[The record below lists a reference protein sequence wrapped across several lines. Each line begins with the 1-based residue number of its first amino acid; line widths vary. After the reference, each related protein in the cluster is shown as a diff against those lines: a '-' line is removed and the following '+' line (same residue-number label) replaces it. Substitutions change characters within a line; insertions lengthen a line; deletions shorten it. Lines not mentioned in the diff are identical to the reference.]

1 VATGRHTGREIECR
15 DDPVHGSGCDDPDR
29 VLDRSRG
36 HDTAA
41 EPASVGVGPTQK
53 ASATSPTNGALGE
66 LLRRAARDE
75 TDHRRRALERA
86 SRASRFWPEEAG
98 AVAGSGRSLTE
109 LRAVG
114 PWVAARIEAW
124 LEDPPA
130 TEPDETRHGF
140 LTYAEVRRTL
150 DTDPAWESTPCAD
163 LQMHTTWSDGT
174 LPLEDMVAT
183 SRSLGRTF
191 VAVTDHSQALA
202 IANGMNPAE
211 LAEQARAID
220 ALNRGFEEDGDEFR
234 VLRSMEVDLFPDG
247 TFDMDAD
254 SLASLDLVLGAFHSE
269 LRSKDDQTERYLVA
283 LNQPRLHV
291 LAHPKARMYG
301 RRVGLLA
308 DWRRVFAEAARLG
321 KALELDATVWRQDLN
336 VELATLA
343 REEGVEWFTIGSDAH
358 AAQELEL
365 LPFGMA
371 IAALAGI
378 PRERILN
385 YQPLEFVRRWAHRS
399 QG

>member
-1 VATGRHTGREIECR
+1 MAEEVG
-15 DDPVHGSGCDDPDR
+15 DR
-29 VLDRSRG
+29 
-36 HDTAA
+36 
-41 EPASVGVGPTQK
+41 PTQN
-53 ASATSPTNGALGE
+53 ASASSPTNGDLGE
-66 LLRRAARDE
+66 LLRRAAREE

-86 SRASRFWPEEAG
+86 SRASRFWSEEAG
-98 AVAGSGRSLTE
+98 EVAAAGRPLTE

-130 TEPDETRHGF
+130 IEPDETRRGF

-150 DTDPAWESTPCAD
+150 DADPSWESTRCAD
-163 LQMHTTWSDGT
+163 LQMHTTWSDGS
-174 LPLEDMVAT
+174 LPLEDMVQA

-191 VAVTDHSQALA
+191 VAVTDHSQALT
-202 IANGMNPAE
+202 IANGMTPAE

-220 ALNRGFEEDGDEFR
+220 ALNRGFGEDGDAFR
-234 VLRSMEVDLFPDG
+234 VFRSMEVDLFPDG
-247 TFDMDAD
+247 SLDMDDD

-269 LRSKDDQTERYLVA
+269 LRSKDDQTERYLAA

-301 RRVGLLA
+301 RRVGLVA
-308 DWRRVFAEAARLG
+308 DWRRVFGEAARLG

-358 AAQELEL
+358 AARELEL

-385 YQPLEFVRRWAHRS
+385 YRPPGFVRRWAHRT

>member
-1 VATGRHTGREIECR
+1 MAEEVGDRAT
-15 DDPVHGSGCDDPDR
+15 
-29 VLDRSRG
+29 
-36 HDTAA
+36 
-41 EPASVGVGPTQK
+41 QN
-53 ASATSPTNGALGE
+53 ASATSPTNNDLGE
-66 LLRRAARDE
+66 LLRHAAPEE

-98 AVAGSGRSLTE
+98 EVAASGRPLTE

-130 TEPDETRHGF
+130 TEPDETRRGF

-150 DTDPAWESTPCAD
+150 DADPSWESTPCAD
-163 LQMHTTWSDGT
+163 LQMHTTWSDGS
-174 LPLEDMVAT
+174 LPLEDMVQSAK
-183 SRSLGRTF
+183 SLGRPF
-191 VAVTDHSQALA
+191 VAVTDHSQALT
-202 IANGMNPAE
+202 IANGMTPAE

-220 ALNRGFEEDGDEFR
+220 ALNRGFEEDGDAFR

-247 TFDMDAD
+247 SLDMDDD

-269 LRSKDDQTERYLVA
+269 LRSKDDQTERYLAA

-301 RRVGLLA
+301 RRVGLVA
-308 DWRRVFAEAARLG
+308 DWRRVFGEAARLG

-358 AAQELEL
+358 AARELEL

-371 IAALAGI
+371 IATLAGI

-385 YQPLEFVRRWAHRS
+385 YRPLGFVRRWAHRT

>member
-1 VATGRHTGREIECR
+1 
-15 DDPVHGSGCDDPDR
+15 
-29 VLDRSRG
+29 
-36 HDTAA
+36 
-41 EPASVGVGPTQK
+41 
-53 ASATSPTNGALGE
+53 
-66 LLRRAARDE
+66 LLRRAARE
-75 TDHRRRALERA
+75 QTDHRRRALERA

-98 AVAGSGRSLTE
+98 EVAGSGRPLTE

-130 TEPDETRHGF
+130 TEPDETRRGF
-140 LTYAEVRRTL
+140 LTYAEVRRKL
-150 DTDPAWESTPCAD
+150 DADAAWESTPCAD

-174 LPLEDMVAT
+174 LPLEDMVEAA
-183 SRSLGRTF
+183 RSLGRSF
-191 VAVTDHSQALA
+191 VAVTDHSQALT
-202 IANGMNPAE
+202 IANGMSPAE

-220 ALNRGFEEDGDEFR
+220 ALNRGFEEDGDAFR

-247 TFDMDAD
+247 TLDMDD
-254 SLASLDLVLGAFHSE
+254 ESLTGLDLVLGAFHSE
-269 LRSKDDQTERYLVA
+269 LRSKEDQTERYLAA

-301 RRVGLLA
+301 RRVGLVA

-358 AAQELEL
+358 SARELEL

-385 YQPLEFVRRWAHRS
+385 YRSLESVRGWAHRS
-399 QG
+399 RG